1 MSWDSD
7 ALRTPATAYAQTL
20 AATALMK
27 MTPRIIAK
35 ILTVILLVGC
45 RTKETSNQNEI
56 TSDTTNTDDTTENRN
71 FASDSI
77 KNGDDFDSTDCI
89 RGQAESI
96 TKKTVYPDAIFK
108 LNSDNHT
115 GVETVDLKNGERLI
129 INNWGC
135 EYFVLTFR
143 IETERFQA
151 DTTNTIYWLDKAVIL
166 MKEIEDGID
175 APLNIQGGI
184 EAIPI
189 HMASMDSR
197 TYELGEEIVFKDDI
211 IRDFVTLDRV
221 QKMSDKRFA
230 IEISFATGPL

>member
-1 MSWDSD
+1 M
-7 ALRTPATAYAQTL
+7 
-20 AATALMK
+20 
-27 MTPRIIAK
+27 
-35 ILTVILLVGC
+35 ILVVGC
-45 RTKETSNQNEI
+45 ETKKSSGQNEI
-56 TSDTTNTDDTTENRN
+56 NSDTTNTANTTVNSSIV
-71 FASDSI
+71 SDSI
-77 KNGDDFDSTDCI
+77 KTSDDFDYSDCI
-89 RGQAESI
+89 RGQAESVI
-96 TKKTVYPDAIFK
+96 KMTIYPNAIFK

-166 MKEIEDGID
+166 MKEIENGID

-184 EAIPI
+184 EAISI
-189 HMASMDSR
+189 HMASMDGR
-197 TYELGEEIVFKDDI
+197 TYELGEEIVFNDDI

-221 QKMSDKRFA
+221 QRMNDKGFA
-230 IEISFATGPL
+230 LEISFATGPL